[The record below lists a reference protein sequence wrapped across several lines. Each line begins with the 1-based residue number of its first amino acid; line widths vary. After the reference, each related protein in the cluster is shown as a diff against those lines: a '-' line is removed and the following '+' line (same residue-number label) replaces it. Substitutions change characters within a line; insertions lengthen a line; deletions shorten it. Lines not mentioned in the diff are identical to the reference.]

1 MCVVP
6 SGITTSSSVKSPT
19 TTTRGVVNAPTKS
32 APTLPSPVNGGGE
45 NECPPPQAGEGE
57 IPSLGGQFA
66 VRERQVDPAR
76 LVDEVGGGVPD
87 GPDNGHADHE
97 LQRELA
103 GHGKGGVDDGV
114 EEDLVE
120 DPAQHENTANAGQ
133 GHRRNAEQAA
143 TARRFP

>member
-66 VRERQVDPAR
+66 VCERQVDPAR
-76 LVDEVGGGVPD
+76 LVNEVGGGVPD
-87 GPDNGHADHE
+87 DPDDGHADHE

-103 GHGKGGVDDGV
+103 GHGEGGVDDGV
-114 EEDLVE
+114 EEELVRE
-120 DPAQHENTANAGQ
+120 RAQHEDAADPGECHS
-133 GHRRNAEQAA
+133 GNAE
-143 TARRFP
+143 